1 MEKIIDK
8 LDNQYS
14 VNTDGIVF
22 SLKGNKKELKGKITN
37 SGYREFILSH
47 KGVKHYFLVHRL
59 VALTFIENKYNAR
72 TVNHKDGNKLNN
84 KLDNLEWMSDSD
96 NLKHA
101 RDNGLLKTKI
111 TKEIAE
117 KIYNDIGSILFLA
130 KKYGISKTQVG
141 YIKQGKRWME

>member
-8 LDNQYS
+8 LDDQYS

-37 SGYREFILSH
+37 SGYREVILSH

-101 RDNGLLKTKI
+101 RNNGLLNSKI
-111 TKEIAE
+111 NK
-117 KIYNDIGSILFLA
+117 
-130 KKYGISKTQVG
+130 
-141 YIKQGKRWME
+141 

>member
-37 SGYREFILSH
+37 SGYREVILSH
-47 KGVKHYFLVHRL
+47 KGVKHYFLIHRL

-101 RDNGLLKTKI
+101 RNNGLLNSKI
-111 TKEIAE
+111 NKEVAMQIF
-117 KIYNDIGSILFLA
+117 NDKGTVRELS
-130 KKYGISKTQVG
+130 KKYGISKTQIG
-141 YIKQGKRWME
+141 YIKQSKRWME